1 MGHWRKRDGLLV
13 PQNNE
18 TLHVLY
24 PSLNILEVK
33 YATDMA
39 NYIKDETYG
48 AGIRRSLHF
57 EAMYYEDNEICND
70 ILARKFLMK

>member
-1 MGHWRKRDGLLV
+1 M
-13 PQNNE
+13 
-18 TLHVLY
+18 
-24 PSLNILEVK
+24 
-33 YATDMA
+33 TDMA

-48 AGIRRSLHF
+48 AGILRYLDF